1 MPETQLQRV
10 TDLSRL
16 NWKGWLLLTLTIIF
30 LFCGVIAAGLP
41 ETAGG
46 MMDYRGGRKILAC
59 GVAFMSFA
67 GFITVASGLRKIGIS
82 IWKPGLDPLDHLE
95 PQSEDGPPA
104 VLTAATIKGL
114 EAAESAD
121 RKSSD
126 AAQAASVQSPGN
138 GPAPGSP
145 AYSSGPAVPGAPD
158 YSSAAGNTTA
168 AVPSNLAVSPDVSH
182 MADVS
187 NVTDVSSATDISDL
201 AADLIDSPVD
211 FTDFL

>member
-16 NWKGWLLLTLTIIF
+16 NWKGWLLLTLTIVF
-30 LFCGVIAAGLP
+30 LFIGVIVAGLP
-41 ETAGG
+41 DTAGG

-67 GFITVASGLRKIGIS
+67 GFIMVAGGLRKIGIS
-82 IWKPGLDPLDHLE
+82 IWKPGQDPLDHLE

-114 EAAESAD
+114 QARESAD
-121 RKSSD
+121 SKSSD
-126 AAQAASVQSPGN
+126 TAQAAVQSPGN
-138 GPAPGSP
+138 GAVPGSP
-145 AYSSGPAVPGAPD
+145 AYPSGPAVPGAPD
-158 YSSAAGNTTA
+158 YSSAANSPAA
-168 AVPSNLAVSPDVSH
+168 AVPSNLTASADVSH
-182 MADVS
+182 MTDMSDVADAS
-187 NVTDVSSATDISDL
+187 DLTDASDL
-201 AADLIDSPVD
+201 AAGLIDSPAD